1 MEVATRHAGGN
12 LPAELST
19 FVGRRQELLDVRQ
32 LLSQSRL
39 VTLTGAGGIGK
50 SRLALRAASEVR
62 RGYRD
67 GVWLVELA
75 SVSDPSLVAETMAG
89 TLRGPDRSVRDPVEA
104 LTTFLAERDLLLV
117 IDNCEQVMTACA
129 PLTASL
135 LRRAPALR
143 VLATSREVLGVPGE
157 QVYRL
162 SPLPAPAPGDPA
174 AGASAYPSVSLFT
187 DRAAA
192 LMNDFT
198 LSTENTDA
206 VMELCRR
213 LDGMPLAIELAAG
226 YARLLTPV
234 QILQRLD
241 DRFSLLSGRGGAVHP
256 RHRSLRATV
265 EWSYDLC
272 SPGERLAWNRLS
284 VFAGDFDLAAAQ
296 AVCAGDGLDE
306 PDVVEAIANLVA
318 KSVLVSE
325 PHTEGMRFRL
335 LETIREY
342 GIHLLRAADDS
353 ERYPLSEQELRSRH
367 LDWYLRLAEEFDQ
380 DWFGPRQR
388 QWLERLRTE
397 LPNIRAALSF
407 AAENPE
413 HARHGLRLAARLGFF
428 WRVTAMREGHTWL
441 TRLLAADPSPTRER
455 ARALLAIAWMMASRG
470 QGRVEEANE
479 GEQLARQGGPELL
492 PRALLLLGTL
502 KLQEGDPTGMPM
514 LEESVDLARHLGRDS
529 ETAYAVFG
537 LGWALGLAG
546 QPAAAQPLFD
556 ECVEICRRLGEHW
569 WRGVVQLRRALVGW
583 MHGDLDVTA
592 AAAADAL
599 RASRVV
605 PDLLACAD
613 AINLIGALEV
623 GHDERRAAYLLGAA
637 DRYWR
642 DAGGSIVHTAPWE
655 ALLDERMARCR
666 ELLGEAAFNAE
677 FSHGK
682 NDSLEDA
689 IGNALGES
697 STPTARQAREGQAFS
712 LTAREREIAGL
723 VAQGL
728 TNREIANKL
737 VISTR
742 TAETHV
748 QNILTKTGF
757 TTRSQV
763 AAWHAG
769 LAKD

>member
-1 MEVATRHAGGN
+1 MATRNEAGN

-19 FVGRRQELLDVRQ
+19 FVGRRQELLDVRH
-32 LLSQSRL
+32 LLTQSRL

-50 SRLALRAASEVR
+50 SRLALRVASEVR
-62 RGYRD
+62 RSFPD

-75 SVSDPSLVAETMAG
+75 SVSDPSLVPETIAG

-129 PLTASL
+129 PLTATL
-135 LRRAPALR
+135 LRHAPAVR
-143 VLATSREVLGVPGE
+143 ILATSREVMGVPGE

-162 SPLPAPAPGDPA
+162 DPLPVPAPGDPA

-187 DRAAA
+187 ERAAA
-192 LMNDFT
+192 VVNGFT
-198 LSTENTDA
+198 LSTENADA

-226 YARLLTPV
+226 YVRLLSPV
-234 QILQRLD
+234 QILRRLD
-241 DRFSLLSGRGGAVHP
+241 DRFRLLSGRGGAAHP
-256 RHRSLRATV
+256 RQRSLRATV

-272 SPGERLAWNRLS
+272 SPAERQMWNRLS
-284 VFAGDFDLAAAQ
+284 VFAGDFDLAAAV
-296 AVCAGDGLDE
+296 AVCAGDGLEE
-306 PDVVEAIANLVA
+306 PDVVEAVADLVA

-325 PHTEGMRFRL
+325 THTEGVRFRF

-342 GIHLLRAADDS
+342 GVHALHEADDS
-353 ERYPLSEQELRSRH
+353 DGHALSEFELRSRH
-367 LDWYLRLAEEFDQ
+367 LDWYLRLAEELDR

-388 QWLERLRTE
+388 QWLERLRAE

-407 AAENPE
+407 AAEHPE
-413 HARHGLRLAARLGFF
+413 HARRGLRLAGSLGFF
-428 WRVTAMREGHTWL
+428 WRVAAMREGHTWL
-441 TRLLAADPSPTRER
+441 SRLLAADPAPTRER
-455 ARALLAIAWMMASRG
+455 TRALLAIAWMMASRG

-479 GEQLARQGGPELL
+479 GEQLARQVDPELL

-546 QPAAAQPLFD
+546 EPAAAQPWFD
-556 ECVEICRRLGEHW
+556 ECVATCRRSGEHW

-583 MHGDLDVTA
+583 MHGDLDGTA
-592 AAAADAL
+592 SAAADAL

-623 GHDERRAAYLLGAA
+623 GRDDRRAAYLLGAA
-637 DRYWR
+637 DQYWR
-642 DAGGSIVHTAPWE
+642 DAGGSVVHTAPWE
-655 ALLDERMARCR
+655 SLLDERMAECR
-666 ELLGEAAFNAE
+666 EMLGEAAFDAE
-677 FSHGK
+677 FRHGK
-682 NDSLEDA
+682 NDPLEDA
-689 IGNALGES
+689 IGNALGERT
-697 STPTARQAREGQAFS
+697 TPTVPQARGGQAFG
-712 LTAREREIAGL
+712 LTPREHEIAGL
-723 VAQGL
+723 VAHGL
-728 TNREIANKL
+728 TNREIADKL

-748 QNILTKTGF
+748 QNILAKTGF

-763 AAWHAG
+763 AAWYAE
-769 LAKD
+769 LAWD